1 MKNGIIMLLAL
12 ICIFFLL
19 NALGVFQ
26 FGSIIDRNHRTW
38 YENMREKAVRKS
50 PALKLGTAYDRTDQ
64 PAAEAIQGVE
74 LAMEML
80 NREGGVLGRKLELVK
95 RDGVTTLPQYS
106 AAVQEFCDDP
116 LIAAVIGP
124 FSSGYIPAGRALT
137 QFQGL
142 PLISPLTVSS
152 EKLPPLDPDNFVTF
166 FPPLELW
173 IEAILGDME
182 KKGYRN
188 LLIISPETGT
198 YGDIF
203 CTALERMSHQR
214 PAFNRVY
221 RLNYQLPLRRRDLLR
236 AVRNY
241 SGEQFSNVVF
251 FGGTF
256 SDFPEFAALMKE
268 LKMTLPVYG
277 SDDLYIPQTRN
288 MALPFTLFLPRAV
301 IRKQDTPFV
310 KEWKRRFGKEP
321 SYHTVLGA
329 ESIFA
334 IAKALKKDGGY
345 APQKLVESLRE
356 IRKQRLN
363 DPETAPEIV
372 VDPFADTSKKS

>member
-1 MKNGIIMLLAL
+1 MKNGIIILLAL

-38 YENMREKAVRKS
+38 HENMREKAVRKS

-80 NREGGVLGRKLELVK
+80 NREGRVPGRKLELVK
-95 RDGVTTLPQYS
+95 RDDVTTLPQYS
-106 AAVQEFCDDP
+106 AAVQGFCDDP
-116 LIAAVIGP
+116 SIAAVIGP

-173 IEAILGDME
+173 VEAILGDMA

-288 MALPFTLFLPRAV
+288 MELPFTLFLPRAV

-321 SYHTVLGA
+321 SYHTILGA

-334 IAKALKKDGGY
+334 IAEALNQDGGY
-345 APQKLVESLRE
+345 VPQKFVETLRE
-356 IRKQRLN
+356 IRKQRLR

>member
-1 MKNGIIMLLAL
+1 MKNGIIILLAL

-241 SGEQFSNVVF
+241 SGEQFSNVF

>member
-1 MKNGIIMLLAL
+1 MKNGIIILLAL

-116 LIAAVIGP
+116 SIAAVI
-124 FSSGYIPAGRALT
+124 SSGYIPAGRALT

-268 LKMTLPVYG
+268 LKMTLPMYG

>member
-1 MKNGIIMLLAL
+1 MKNGIIILLAL

-38 YENMREKAVRKS
+38 HENMREKAVRKS

-80 NREGGVLGRKLELVK
+80 NREGRVPGRKLELVK
-95 RDGVTTLPQYS
+95 RDDVTTLPQYS
-106 AAVQEFCDDP
+106 AAVQGFCDDP
-116 LIAAVIGP
+116 SIAAVIGP

-166 FPPLELW
+166 FPPLKLW
-173 IEAILGDME
+173 VEAILGDMA

-288 MALPFTLFLPRAV
+288 MELPFTLFLPRAV

-321 SYHTVLGA
+321 SYHTILGA

-334 IAKALKKDGGY
+334 IAEALNQDGGY
-345 APQKLVESLRE
+345 VPQKFVETLRE
-356 IRKQRLN
+356 IRKQRLR

-372 VDPFADTSKKS
+372 VDPFADTSEKS

>member
-1 MKNGIIMLLAL
+1 MKNGIIILLAL

-38 YENMREKAVRKS
+38 HENMREKAVRKS

-80 NREGGVLGRKLELVK
+80 NREGRVPGRKLELVK
-95 RDGVTTLPQYS
+95 RDDVTTLPQYS
-106 AAVQEFCDDP
+106 AAVQGFCDDP
-116 LIAAVIGP
+116 SIAAVIGP

-173 IEAILGDME
+173 VEAILGDMA

-288 MALPFTLFLPRAV
+288 MELPFTLFLPRAV

-321 SYHTVLGA
+321 SYHTILGA

-334 IAKALKKDGGY
+334 IAEALNQDGGY
-345 APQKLVESLRE
+345 VPQKFVETLRE
-356 IRKQRLN
+356 IRKQRLR

-372 VDPFADTSKKS
+372 VDPFADTSEKS

>member
-1 MKNGIIMLLAL
+1 MKNGIIILLAL

-38 YENMREKAVRKS
+38 HENMREKAVRKS
-50 PALKLGTAYDRTDQ
+50 LALKLGTAYDRMDQ

-80 NREGGVLGRKLELVK
+80 NREGRVPGRKLELVK
-95 RDGVTTLPQYS
+95 RDDVTTLPQYS
-106 AAVQEFCDDP
+106 AAVQGFCDDP
-116 LIAAVIGP
+116 SIAAVIGP

-173 IEAILGDME
+173 VEAILGDMA

-268 LKMTLPVYG
+268 LKMTFPVYG

-288 MALPFTLFLPRAV
+288 MELPFTLFLPRAV

-321 SYHTVLGA
+321 SYHTILGA

-334 IAKALKKDGGY
+334 IAEALNQDGGY
-345 APQKLVESLRE
+345 VPQKFVETLRE
-356 IRKQRLN
+356 IRKQRLR

-372 VDPFADTSKKS
+372 VDPFADTSEKS

>member
-1 MKNGIIMLLAL
+1 MKNGIIILLAL

-80 NREGGVLGRKLELVK
+80 NREGRVPGRKLELVK
-95 RDGVTTLPQYS
+95 RDDVTTLPQYS
-106 AAVQEFCDDP
+106 AAVQGFCDDP
-116 LIAAVIGP
+116 SIAAVIGP

-173 IEAILGDME
+173 VEAILGDMA

-288 MALPFTLFLPRAV
+288 MELPFTLFLPRAV

-321 SYHTVLGA
+321 SYHTILGA

-334 IAKALKKDGGY
+334 IAEALNQDGGY
-345 APQKLVESLRE
+345 VPQKFVETLRE
-356 IRKQRLN
+356 IRKQRLR

-372 VDPFADTSKKS
+372 VDPFADTSEKS

>member
-1 MKNGIIMLLAL
+1 MKNGIIILLAL
-12 ICIFFLL
+12 ICVFFLL

-38 YENMREKAVRKS
+38 YESVREKAVKKS
-50 PALKLGTAYDRTDQ
+50 PVLKLGTAYDRTDQ
-64 PAAEAIQGVE
+64 PAAEAVQGME
-74 LAMEML
+74 LAMEMV
-80 NREGGVLGRKLELVK
+80 NREGGVSGRKLELVK
-95 RDGVTTLPQYS
+95 RDDVETLPQYS
-106 AAVQEFCDDP
+106 AAVQGFCDDP
-116 LIAAVIGP
+116 SIAAVIGP
-124 FSSGYIPAGRALT
+124 FSSGYIPTGRALT

-173 IEAILGDME
+173 VEAVLGDME

-188 LLIISPETGT
+188 LLIISPETDT

-203 CTALERMSHQR
+203 CTALERMSRQR
-214 PAFNRVY
+214 PVFERVY

-241 SGEQFSNVVF
+241 SGEHFSNVVF

-256 SDFPEFAALMKE
+256 SDFPEFTALMKE
-268 LKMTLPVYG
+268 LKMELPVYG
-277 SDDLYIPQTRN
+277 SDDLYIPQTRDMN
-288 MALPFTLFLPRAV
+288 LPFTLLLPRAV
-301 IRKQDTPFV
+301 IRRQDTPFA

-321 SYHTVLGA
+321 SYHTILGA
-329 ESIFA
+329 ESVFA
-334 IAKALKKDGGY
+334 VAKALKQDGGY
-345 APQKLVESLRE
+345 VPRRFVESLRE
-356 IRKQRLN
+356 IQEKRLHN
-363 DPETAPEIV
+363 PEMAPVIAIDEFTGTA
-372 VDPFADTSKKS
+372 KKN

>member
-1 MKNGIIMLLAL
+1 MKNGIIILLAL

-301 IRKQDTPFV
+301 IR
-310 KEWKRRFGKEP
+310 
-321 SYHTVLGA
+321 
-329 ESIFA
+329 
-334 IAKALKKDGGY
+334 
-345 APQKLVESLRE
+345 
-356 IRKQRLN
+356 
-363 DPETAPEIV
+363 
-372 VDPFADTSKKS
+372 

>member
-1 MKNGIIMLLAL
+1 MKNGIIILLAL

-288 MALPFTLFLPRAV
+288 MELPFTLFLPRAV

-321 SYHTVLGA
+321 SYHTILGA

-334 IAKALKKDGGY
+334 IAEALNQDGGY
-345 APQKLVESLRE
+345 VPQKFVETLRE
-356 IRKQRLN
+356 IRKQRLH

>member
-1 MKNGIIMLLAL
+1 MKNGIIILLAL

-116 LIAAVIGP
+116 LIRV
-124 FSSGYIPAGRALT
+124 
-137 QFQGL
+137 L